1 MNHSRSAWWLMV
13 VLAMGVALA
22 LSMRS
27 QRVEGSLRGEHISLE
42 RAPSIEPLT
51 ATPSELLFLPGI
63 GPKLAR
69 SMHHGIRVDGI
80 NSLPDLERLT
90 GIGPARAAA
99 LCEAVRSVGE

>member
-1 MNHSRSAWWLMV
+1 MNHSRSAWWLLV
-13 VLAMGVALA
+13 VLALGIALA

-27 QRVEGSLRGEHISLE
+27 ERVVGGASGWSHGDGD
-42 RAPSIEPLT
+42 SIDPFI
-51 ATPSELLFLPGI
+51 ATPGELLFLPGI

-80 NSLPDLERLT
+80 HSLEELDRLT

-99 LCEAVRSVGE
+99 IRDATRSSGR